1 MPNTKTDMLALN
13 KRYIRAK
20 QKGGYVGVKQKYGYI
35 GAQQKNPDPLVFTC
49 IHFGLITE
57 AIMGERAVKGA
68 KHRKRLALDS
78 CVRSMIK
85 SGQAEMNKYTYV
97 LSSFCHSGVWRGIT
111 EYILVNS
118 LNISYMLTK

>member
-1 MPNTKTDMLALN
+1 MP
-13 KRYIRAK
+13 KRSSWHGGAK
-20 QKGGYVGVKQKYGYI
+20 QMFTKYAQHKDGYI
-35 GAQQKNPDPLVFTC
+35 GAQQKKSGSSKNPDSLVFTC

-118 LNISYMLTK
+118 